1 MSDAFHYAVRP
12 LILCLSPTFIRSGV
26 QQFQRETAMRE
37 LKIKAIRAGSL
48 AQRSR
53 GRHGIPAGSIGKVGR
68 IAFLAKAPI
77 PIVILKDP
85 EHWYCGLRSF

>member
-1 MSDAFHYAVRP
+1 MSDEYHFVVRP
-12 LILCLSPTFIRSGV
+12 LILRLSPRFVRAGV
-26 QQFQRETAMRE
+26 QQFQCEAAMRE
-37 LKIKAIRAGSL
+37 LKMKAVRTGSL
-48 AQRSR
+48 AASSRSR
-53 GRHGIPAGSIGKVGR
+53 HSVPAGSIGKVGR